1 MQLVEVVLDDRIIG
15 KVPLRMWQEEFMHS
29 IYSLIADTTYPELHD
44 CTLVFDRLEEDVEY
58 YKLIHPRL
66 GLIDSLELRY
76 V

>member
-1 MQLVEVVLDDRIIG
+1 MQPAEVVLDNKTLG

-29 IYSLIADTTYPELHD
+29 IYALIADTTYPDLHD
-44 CTLVFDRLEEDVEY
+44 CALVFDRLDQDVEY

-66 GLIDSLELRY
+66 GLIDNLELHY

>member
-1 MQLVEVVLDDRIIG
+1 MQLVEVVLDEQVIG

-29 IYSLIADTTYPELHD
+29 IYSLIADTMYPDLHD
-44 CTLVFDRLEEDVEY
+44 CALVFDRLDEDVEY

-66 GLIDSLELRY
+66 GLIDNLELRY